1 MKKLMLVMTLA
12 LVALSACSK
21 SGNEPVVQNLI
32 QSQESQYQDSIMLHI
47 EAEREDVSVQEVQN
61 PHGITLFAGVTNTL
75 IKSIVINGSGEE
87 DGIIYLYDDVVPAPG
102 QSSSSSNNV
111 VCYVKFQVRGKK
123 VSFRGKIPVNSP
135 VRKVS
140 DLKTRKV
147 AIFVGGE
154 LDERYKDT
162 TQPISDR
169 IIYKYTDLA
178 LRTKPRMRLDRLKPL
193 FYSIGDD
200 IVVGGRDEKG
210 DLDFRVEMKKL
221 KLYGEFVTF
230 RFRLDGSRAEKN
242 AIVKFNG
249 VSVRGFGTGGF
260 LLNYPTAFYPGA
272 TKQYPH
278 FMKYSQ
284 DADEYG
290 GRFIPFED
298 GATYYLK
305 ANGQSPFKNP
315 AEDSDLNRLDVSYTL
330 YFPDEHETDGG
341 VRMAFGTKGQKMTPH
356 GTEIFH
362 SGISGDYR
370 NLPNYWGDDPGLD
383 PTDPF
388 GVYRTSPYQKK
399 IKAGNKFHNVLLRLT
414 LRKHN

>member
-61 PHGITLFAGVTNTL
+61 PHGITLWASTANTL
-75 IKSIVINGSGEE
+75 LKNIIISGSGEE
-87 DGIIYLYDDVVPAPG
+87 DGFIYLYDDDATASPINH
-102 QSSSSSNNV
+102 SI
-111 VCYVKFQVRGKK
+111 VCYVKFQVQGKK

-147 AIFVGGE
+147 AIFVGGNVPE
-154 LDERYKDT
+154 DLKDT
-162 TQPISDR
+162 TQPIPAISLR
-169 IIYKYTDLA
+169 YKYTDLA
-178 LRTKPRMRLDRLKPL
+178 LRTKPGMRLDRFKPL

-242 AIVKFNG
+242 AMVKFNG
-249 VSVRGFGTGGF
+249 VSVRGFGTG
-260 LLNYPTAFYPGA
+260 
-272 TKQYPH
+272 
-278 FMKYSQ
+278 
-284 DADEYG
+284 D
-290 GRFIPFED
+290 
-298 GATYYLK
+298 
-305 ANGQSPFKNP
+305 
-315 AEDSDLNRLDVSYTL
+315 
-330 YFPDEHETDGG
+330 
-341 VRMAFGTKGQKMTPH
+341 FG
-356 GTEIFH
+356 
-362 SGISGDYR
+362 
-370 NLPNYWGDDPGLD
+370 
-383 PTDPF
+383 
-388 GVYRTSPYQKK
+388 
-399 IKAGNKFHNVLLRLT
+399 
-414 LRKHN
+414 

>member
-61 PHGITLFAGVTNTL
+61 PHGITLFAGITNTL

-87 DGIIYLYDDVVPAPG
+87 DGFIYLYDDDATASPINH
-102 QSSSSSNNV
+102 SI
-111 VCYVKFQVRGKK
+111 VCYVKFQVQGKK

-147 AIFVGGE
+147 AIFVGGNVPE
-154 LDERYKDT
+154 HLKDT
-162 TQPISDR
+162 TQPIPAISLR
-169 IIYKYTDLA
+169 YKYTDLA
-178 LRTKPRMRLDRLKPL
+178 LRTKPGMRLDRFKPL

-260 LLNYPTAFYPGA
+260 WINEPTPFYYGA
-272 TKQYPH
+272 TKQYPY
-278 FMKYSQ
+278 FWKDSQ

-330 YFPDEHETDGG
+330 YFPDEHETVGG

-399 IKAGNKFHNVLLRLT
+399 IKTGNKFHNVQLRLT